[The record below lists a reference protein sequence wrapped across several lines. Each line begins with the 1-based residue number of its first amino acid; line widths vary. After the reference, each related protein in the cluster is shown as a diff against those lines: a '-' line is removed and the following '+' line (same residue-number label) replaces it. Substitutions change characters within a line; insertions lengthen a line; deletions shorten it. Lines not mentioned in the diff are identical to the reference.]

1 MSNSIYNPG
10 NVKFSLAQLAK
21 EEEARKSGRNKN
33 PYTKELQ
40 KDREE
45 QHKAKYVNPQFA
57 EKEVFKD
64 KDNAERLTALQVN
77 RHNLEANR
85 NNLQGDKN
93 SLRANRNNPLT
104 LMKPLRPNILDA
116 AADERQK
123 ELAEQRK
130 NTGLKWVIVNQ
141 R

>member
-33 PYTKELQ
+33 PYTAGRTEEELQ
-40 KDREE
+40 KDREK
-45 QHKAKYVNPQFA
+45 QDKATEAVRKSLPPPNFVNPQFVQ
-57 EKEVFKD
+57 KEMFKARD
-64 KDNAERLTALQVN
+64 T
-77 RHNLEANR
+77 
-85 NNLQGDKN
+85 
-93 SLRANRNNPLT
+93 SLRANPKSPFT

-130 NTGLKWVIVNQ
+130 KTGLKWVVVNQ